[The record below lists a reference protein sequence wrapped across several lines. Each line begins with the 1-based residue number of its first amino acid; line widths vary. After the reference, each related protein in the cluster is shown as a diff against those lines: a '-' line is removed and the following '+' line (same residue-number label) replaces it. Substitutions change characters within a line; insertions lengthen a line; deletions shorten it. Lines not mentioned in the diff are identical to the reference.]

1 MDDSHENPLATWLE
15 DAWLERYLD
24 RGLTEAETAWFEA
37 YMLDKP
43 RLIAAIDT
51 DTALRDGLHA
61 WHAQQRPGALEG
73 DPIADAGAPVATI
86 ADRSAQSATSG
97 QRSTS
102 RMAWFR
108 PLSMAA
114 AIALAALLGA
124 SAARWM
130 VPVDGGGPAIAS
142 PNRIVF
148 DTLRGSANA
157 PLVDRPGDTSA
168 PLLIDIAVPMQA
180 TAVVAHFSDQS
191 SVPLPVSADGFVS
204 LTGPRDEMLARSP
217 IRIAWMLDGQ
227 PQERHVDVREA
238 LGGGQG

>member
-1 MDDSHENPLATWLE
+1 MDELHENTISSWLE

-24 RGLTEAETAWFEA
+24 RQLTATETAWFEA

-43 RLIAAIDT
+43 RLIAAVDS

-61 WHAQQRPGALEG
+61 WHAQQGSDTGAIDL
-73 DPIADAGAPVATI
+73 ADAHRTKQAVKPN
-86 ADRSAQSATSG
+86 

-102 RMAWFR
+102 RGAWFR

-114 AIALAALLGA
+114 AMVLAAMLGA
-124 SAARWM
+124 SAVRWM
-130 VPVDGGGPAIAS
+130 VPAEISVPEIAS

-148 DTLRGSANA
+148 DTLRGSASA
-157 PLVDRPGDTSA
+157 PLVDRSDDTSA

-191 SVPLPVSADGFVS
+191 SLPLPISADGFVS
-204 LTGPRDEMLARSP
+204 LTGPRDAMLARSP
-217 IRIAWMLDGQ
+217 IRISWLLDGEA
-227 PQERHVDVREA
+227 QERHVDLRAAIGNEK
-238 LGGGQG
+238 G